1 MLVRMNKKRADTTEV
16 ILAVTLAVVV
26 TYLILNLFSTNINT
40 LVNNSGIHKLLFKN
54 NADNKTSFSKMDTD
68 PTKTEVN
75 VQMVADQADLARYH
89 NEAAGVIED
98 IAMESGTET
107 LYDQDKIR
115 LAKFL
120 TIYAESGN
128 TTPLILLEENHNDDY
143 FKNMSY
149 AQFGRQ
155 HGVYVYPNVGKYI
168 TTVQLDDTRLG
179 SQTIEWGEKY
189 NHYVNDANTSIA
201 INSQDQTVRVQ
212 NVQTIQEI
220 FNHY

>member
-16 ILAVTLAVVV
+16 ILAVTLAVLV
-26 TYLILNLFSTNINT
+26 TYFILNLFSTNINT

-98 IAMESGTET
+98 IALESEGGNIDE
-107 LYDQDKIR
+107 QEKIR

-128 TTPLILLEENHNDDY
+128 TGATTLLEEKHDDDY
-143 FKNMSY
+143 LKGMSY
-149 AQFGRQ
+149 GQLGRQ
-155 HGVYVYPNVGKYI
+155 NGVNIYPQAGNYY
-168 TTVQLDDTRLG
+168 TTVGTQRID
-179 SQTIEWGEKY
+179 WNYKY
-189 NHYVNDANTSIA
+189 NPYVDKANLTA
-201 INSQDQTVRVQ
+201 AMNSQDQTVRVQ
-212 NVQTIQEI
+212 NVETIQDI
-220 FNHY
+220 FNHS